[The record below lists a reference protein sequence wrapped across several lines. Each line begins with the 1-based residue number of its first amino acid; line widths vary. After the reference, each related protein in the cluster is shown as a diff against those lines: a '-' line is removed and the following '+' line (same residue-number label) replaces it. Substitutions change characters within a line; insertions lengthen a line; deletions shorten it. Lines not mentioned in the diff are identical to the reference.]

1 MSHVD
6 MQIFI
11 STSAVQ
17 PFTNKV
23 KKYSSNLPN
32 NNDLSNEKFTLKKE
46 NYSVIILSIRI

>member
-23 KKYSSNLPN
+23 NINNLN
-32 NNDLSNEKFTLKKE
+32 NNSDRSNEKLTLKKE
-46 NYSVIILSIRI
+46 NYSGIILSIRI